1 MKKKIHSVLSAA
13 ALALLC
19 CLALAS
25 CEEEGTPDTPAPSA
39 PSAPAASSGEDVS
52 GDVEFAGGYAFRLDN
67 GVESR
72 LGAVADDFIAALGT
86 PDDVEEAP
94 SCIREGTDRVY
105 EYGGRLTVTTEPDAE
120 GRDRITQILFQSD
133 AIAMESD
140 AGLLMIG
147 SDVSLADAF
156 FGEPRLVDGGHREYI
171 PEGAFVTISESD
183 GEITGIML
191 AFPRG

>member
-1 MKKKIHSVLSAA
+1 MKKKILTVLAPVF
-13 ALALLC
+13 ALLC

-52 GDVEFAGGYAFRLDN
+52 GDVEFARGYAFRLDN

-105 EYGGRLTVTTEPDAE
+105 EYGGRLTVATEPDAE

-133 AIAMESD
+133 AIALESD

-147 SDVSLADAF
+147 SDVSMADAF
-156 FGEPRLVDGGHREYI
+156 FGEPSLVDAGHREYI
-171 PEGAFVTISESD
+171 PDGAFVTITESD
-183 GEITGIML
+183 GEITGIVL